1 MGINK
6 PTKLRGVLCLLAIV
20 FLFQKG
26 IFYMK
31 DILRNIMETTKKCK
45 ICGANAV
52 IQSDELGIMYRITCP
67 EYHIFTDDKIC
78 PSATLEKPIPDE
90 ATLREL
96 AEDWNALNE

>member
-1 MGINK
+1 
-6 PTKLRGVLCLLAIV
+6 
-20 FLFQKG
+20 
-26 IFYMK
+26 MK

-45 ICGANAV
+45 ICGANAM

-90 ATLREL
+90 DTLREL
-96 AEDWNALNE
+96 VESWNALNESESIC